1 MARVNQI
8 NFAGQG
14 PQNTQQDVQKIKMA
28 DALMK
33 RGSSSES
40 VGSPLEGLGRASQAW
55 VGALMQRNQDEALR
69 KRQDDYSGD
78 MSLAMQALQG
88 GTVETPRNDD
98 TQSFEGPLAPKTYEG
113 GMAGILGAIP
123 DMQSNEARSQFG
135 NMAMMQ
141 ALQKPD
147 RGFTTLSS
155 DQAAQ
160 MDLGPGV
167 WQQSTDG
174 QISPAY
180 QPVKPGALEQNL
192 IAAGYKPGTPEFA
205 EAARLVLE
213 RKQKP
218 GVSIDNTYT
227 AGAPEDPFLK
237 KLAEN
242 EASAFGDMMSVGTK
256 AGRNL
261 KRIDRLEAL
270 LKGVPTG
277 ATATLQQFAGK
288 MGIKTEGLSEIE
300 AASAMISSMIPEQ
313 RAPGSGTMS
322 DADLNIFKDA
332 LPKMMNTEGGNQL
345 IIQTI
350 REINEYDRQIG
361 EIASAAAK
369 GAITRAV
376 ARDQMNAINNPLE
389 GFTVDEPEQIGAL
402 PEGATA
408 RNPKTGERRVVRNG
422 QWVKM

>member
-69 KRQDDYSGD
+69 KRQDDYRGD

-141 ALQKPD
+141 ALNPAQGPSPVNVSP
-147 RGFTTLSS
+147 GSS
-155 DQAAQ
+155 LVDPSSGKAIYTA
-160 MDLGPGV
+160 DP
-167 WQQSTDG
+167 S
-174 QISPAY
+174 
-180 QPVKPGALEQNL
+180 PVKPGALEQNL
-192 IAAGYKPGTPEFA
+192 IAAGYNPGTPEYA

-218 GVSIDNTYT
+218 GASITNNYT
-227 AGAPEDPFLK
+227 PGAPEDPFLK

-242 EASAFGDMMSVGTK
+242 EASAFGEMMSVGTQ

-369 GAITRAV
+369 GTITRAV

-389 GFTVDEPEQIGAL
+389 GFTVDEPAQIGAL